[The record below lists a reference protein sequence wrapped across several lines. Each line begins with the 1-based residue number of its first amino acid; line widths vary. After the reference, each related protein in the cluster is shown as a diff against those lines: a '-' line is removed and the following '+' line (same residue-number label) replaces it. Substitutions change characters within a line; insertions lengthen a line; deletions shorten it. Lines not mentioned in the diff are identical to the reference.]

1 VGLCLLQASYDAIKA
16 AVKAAAEGPMKG
28 ILGYT
33 EDQVV
38 SSDFMTSNLSSIFD
52 AGAGISLNEHF
63 VKLVSWYAVG
73 NHFKLHVF
81 KSNLP
86 LTLRKKNR
94 QNVFKSHQFTLNR
107 KWNLPITAHVR
118 LNYYDCPSL
127 SSSSVTVHH
136 C

>member
-94 QNVFKSHQFTLNR
+94 QNVFKSH
-107 KWNLPITAHVR
+107 
-118 LNYYDCPSL
+118 
-127 SSSSVTVHH
+127 
-136 C
+136 